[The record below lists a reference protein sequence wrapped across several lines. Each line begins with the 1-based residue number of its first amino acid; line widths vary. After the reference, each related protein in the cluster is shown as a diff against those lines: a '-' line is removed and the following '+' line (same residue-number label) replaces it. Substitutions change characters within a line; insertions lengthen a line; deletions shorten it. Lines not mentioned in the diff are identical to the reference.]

1 MFCAI
6 EAYAARQWDIHQFLG
21 RWFRKPHNFLLTLQA
36 CDGIISGSEALQF
49 LQAGERHF
57 RGEDLDIFVPPHG
70 LLTMG
75 RYVKRA
81 GFLFQPASD
90 TRPSF
95 DAAALMLTSTW
106 KDDIDKRRL
115 GWSRSHSY
123 SPSTFSFVRPAPAA
137 KCGGALQGTKLQII
151 AVNGHPV
158 EYIVN
163 NFHSSKSSDTY
174 AAAMCPDLFLQ
185 RES

>member
-6 EAYAARQWDIHQFLG
+6 EAYAARQWDIYQFLG

-49 LQAGERHF
+49 FQAGERRF

-70 LLTMG
+70 LLSMG

-81 GFLFQPASD
+81 GFLFQPASEAHA
-90 TRPSF
+90 SF
-95 DAAALMLTSTW
+95 DAAALMFTSAG
-106 KDDIDKRRL
+106 KDDVGNRNL

-123 SPSTFSFVRPAPAA
+123 SPSMFSFVRPASEG

-151 AVNGHPV
+151 AVHGHPV
-158 EYIVN
+158 EYILN
-163 NFHSSKSSDTY
+163 NFHSSKSLHLY
-174 AAAMCPDLFLQ
+174 AASIHTNLIF
-185 RES
+185 